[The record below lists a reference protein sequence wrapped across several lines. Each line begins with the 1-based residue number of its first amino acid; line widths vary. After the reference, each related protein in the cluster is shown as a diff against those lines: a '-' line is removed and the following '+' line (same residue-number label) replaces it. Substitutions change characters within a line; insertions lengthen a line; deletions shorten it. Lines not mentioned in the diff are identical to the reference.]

1 MRRFIAPLLFLV
13 LNSLLLNEPARAQ
26 RQTDSL
32 QLGVSVE
39 RTLERGQSQ
48 SFGISLEQDQFLQLV
63 VDQHGIDVVVRVFSP
78 TGKMLGE
85 FDSPNGT
92 EGPENVS
99 LISAMAGVYRI
110 NVAPLSEGED
120 VARGRFEIRILEIR
134 PATPQELQ
142 ADRNQEALKIKG
154 LALLTEVTENLEQ
167 IHLPQTRV
175 RAQLQAAQ
183 LLGTSDEKLAGKLV
197 AAAVE
202 GAKEYLAQV
211 GSDDQDYYQTY
222 GQAMQLRQEVLQ
234 VLRFRDPEMALSF
247 LYSTNTLPSPDPG
260 QEINYRNQ
268 DLQFEVSLAGQI
280 IGSDPKRALQIA
292 EDTLKKGYS
301 YNLVEVINRLRSSDP
316 ESAARLA
323 KEVAAKL
330 QGERLLKSQEAT
342 NLAINLL
349 RIAHSTGG
357 RTDASPAKT
366 EVPLLSEQEYRD
378 LFEKTLSEALSYSVP
393 PSNVYSIERD
403 TTQNILNSLK
413 SMTTE
418 MAGSSAVSVAAVEK
432 KITELNAAIDPQ
444 SARWQ
449 KYYETINSGSLDAGL
464 ESVAQAPREMKDQLY
479 QQLAQKAAG
488 AGDFERARQ
497 ILKEHIPNLSQRRQA
512 LLNLEQQTIQIEASK
527 GRIEEALRIVSTL
540 RTSKQRAAI
549 LSQIVNQIGPGQK
562 RAAALNLL
570 EQARS
575 LVGPSVRVE
584 SQEEMSALLEI
595 GRAFARYDPK
605 RAFEIV
611 EPILIQFNEMSAAAS
626 VLDGFGQQY
635 YQDGELIMQNGN
647 SVANT
652 ATQLMGTLA
661 SLAIA
666 NFDRAK
672 AVADRVE
679 RPEVRIGAYLAIAQQ
694 TITPMERRMPSGWNR
709 AGVGRTTTMTSITVI
724 GTN

>member
-1 MRRFIAPLLFLV
+1 MRRFIAPLLFLA
-13 LNSLLLNEPARAQ
+13 LNGLLNEPAKAQ

-39 RTLERGQSQ
+39 RTLDRGQSQ
-48 SFGISLEQDQFLQLV
+48 SFSISLEQDQFLQLV

-78 TGKMLGE
+78 AGKMLGE

-142 ADRNQEALKIKG
+142 ANRNQEALKIKG
-154 LALLTEVTENLEQ
+154 LALLTEVTDNLEQ

-202 GAKEYLAQV
+202 GVKEYLAQV

-268 DLQFEVSLAGQI
+268 DLQFEVSLAGQLI
-280 IGSDPKRALQIA
+280 ASDPKRALQIA

-301 YNLVEVINRLRSSDP
+301 YNLVEIINRLRTSDP

-323 KEVAAKL
+323 KQIAGKL

-357 RTDASPAKT
+357 RTDASPSKT
-366 EVPLLSEQEYRD
+366 EVALLSEQEYRD

-464 ESVAQAPREMKDQLY
+464 ESVAEAPREMKDQLY

-488 AGDFERARQ
+488 TGDFERARQ

-611 EPILIQFNEMSAAAS
+611 EPILNQFNEMSAAAS

-635 YQDGELIMQNGN
+635 YQGGELIMQNGN

-694 TITPMERRMPSGWNR
+694 TITPTERRMPSGWNGAR
-709 AGVGRTTTMTSITVI
+709 VGRTTTMTAMTVI
-724 GTN
+724 SSN

>member
-1 MRRFIAPLLFLV
+1 MRRFIATLLFLV
-13 LNSLLLNEPARAQ
+13 LNGLLPKESTMAQ
-26 RQTDSL
+26 SQTASL
-32 QLGVSVE
+32 QPGVSLE
-39 RTLERGQSQ
+39 RTLERAQSQ
-48 SFGISLEQDQFLQLV
+48 SFAVSLEQDQFLQLV

-78 TGKMLGE
+78 AGKMLGE

-99 LISAMAGVYRI
+99 LISAAAGVYRI
-110 NVAPLSEGED
+110 NVAPLGEGED

-134 PATPQELQ
+134 AATAQELQ

-154 LALLTEVTENLEQ
+154 LALLAEVTENLEQ

-183 LLGTSDEKLAGKLV
+183 LLWTSDEKLAGKLV
-197 AAAVE
+197 AAAIE
-202 GAKEYLAQV
+202 GVKEYLAQV

-222 GQAMQLRQEVLQ
+222 GQAMQLRQEVVQ
-234 VLRFRDPEMALSF
+234 VLSSRDPEMALAF
-247 LYSTNTLPSPDPG
+247 LRSTDTLISPDRG
-260 QEINYRNQ
+260 QDMNRRNQ
-268 DLQFEVSLAGQI
+268 ELQSEVLLASQI
-280 IGSDPKRALQIA
+280 LARDPKRALQIA

-301 YNLVEVINRLRSSDP
+301 YNLLEIINRLRSTDP

-323 KEVAAKL
+323 KQIAGKL
-330 QGERLLKSQEAT
+330 QGERLLTNQEAT

-349 RIAHSTGG
+349 RIAHSPGG
-357 RTDASPAKT
+357 RTDASSAKT
-366 EVPLLSEQEYRD
+366 EIALLSEQEYRD

-393 PSNVYSIERD
+393 PSNVYSAERD
-403 TTQNILNSLK
+403 SAQNILNSLK

-418 MAGSSAVSVAAVEK
+418 MAGSSAVSIAAVEK

-444 SARWQ
+444 NARWQ
-449 KYYETINSGSLDAGL
+449 KYYETINSSSLDAGL
-464 ESVAQAPREMKDQLY
+464 ESVAQSPREMRDQLY

-497 ILKEHIPNLSQRRQA
+497 ILKDHIPNLFQRRQA
-512 LLNLEQQTIQIEASK
+512 LSNLEQQTIQIEASK

-540 RTSKQRAAI
+540 RTSKERAAV

-575 LVGPSVRVE
+575 LVGSSERVE

-595 GRAFARYDPK
+595 GRAFSRYDPK
-605 RAFEIV
+605 RAFEVV
-611 EPILIQFNEMSAAAS
+611 EPILNQFNEMSAAAA

-635 YQDGELIMQNGN
+635 YQGGELIMQNGN
-647 SVANT
+647 SVGNA
-652 ATQLMGTLA
+652 ATQLMATLA

-666 NFDRAK
+666 NFDQAK
-672 AVADRVE
+672 GVADRVE
-679 RPEVRIGAYLAIAQQ
+679 RPEVRLGAYLAIAQQ
-694 TITPMERRMPSGWNR
+694 TINPTERRMPVGWNGGGFGT
-709 AGVGRTTTMTSITVI
+709 ARTMESFTVI
-724 GTN
+724 RTH

>member
-1 MRRFIAPLLFLV
+1 MRRFIATLLFML
-13 LNSLLLNEPARAQ
+13 LNGLLSNEPATAQ
-26 RQTDSL
+26 SQTASL
-32 QLGVSVE
+32 EPGVSLE

-48 SFGISLEQDQFLQLV
+48 SFGVNLDKDQFLQLA

-78 TGKMLGE
+78 AGKMLGE

-99 LISAMAGVYRI
+99 LISAAAGVYRI
-110 NVAPLSEGED
+110 NVAPLGEGED

-134 PATPQELQ
+134 AATAQELQ

-154 LALLTEVTENLEQ
+154 LALLAEVTENLEQ

-183 LLGTSDEKLAGKLV
+183 LLWTSDEKLAGKLV
-197 AAAVE
+197 AAAIE
-202 GAKEYLAQV
+202 GVKEYLAQV

-234 VLRFRDPEMALSF
+234 VLGPRDPEMALAF
-247 LYSTNTLPSPDPG
+247 LRSTDTLASPDRG
-260 QEINYRNQ
+260 QDINRRNQ
-268 DLQFEVSLAGQI
+268 ELQSEVLLANQI
-280 IGSDPKRALQIA
+280 LARDPKRALQIA

-301 YNLVEVINRLRSSDP
+301 YNLVEIINRLRSSDP

-323 KEVAAKL
+323 KQIAGKL
-330 QGERLLKSQEAT
+330 QGERLLKNQEAT

-357 RTDASPAKT
+357 RTDASGSKA
-366 EVPLLSEQEYRD
+366 EIALLSEQEYRD

-403 TTQNILNSLK
+403 TAQNILNSLK

-418 MAGSSAVSVAAVEK
+418 MAASSTVSIAAVDK
-432 KITELNAAIDPQ
+432 KITELNAALDPQ

-449 KYYETINSGSLDAGL
+449 KYYETINSSSLDAGL
-464 ESVAQAPREMKDQLY
+464 ESVAQSPREMRDQLY
-479 QQLAQKAAG
+479 QQLAQKAAR

-497 ILKEHIPNLSQRRQA
+497 ILKDHIPNLFQRRQA
-512 LLNLEQQTIQIEASK
+512 LSNLEQQTIQIEASK

-540 RTSKQRAAI
+540 RTSKERAAV

-575 LVGPSVRVE
+575 LVGSSERVE

-595 GRAFARYDPK
+595 GRAFSRYDPN
-605 RAFEIV
+605 RAFEVV
-611 EPILIQFNEMSAAAS
+611 EPILNQFNEMSAAAA
-626 VLDGFGQQY
+626 VLDGFGMQF
-635 YQDGELIMQNGN
+635 YQGGELIMQNGN
-647 SVANT
+647 SVANA
-652 ATQLMGTLA
+652 ATQLMATLA
-661 SLAIA
+661 SLAIV

-672 AVADRVE
+672 AAADRVE
-679 RPEVRIGAYLAIAQQ
+679 RPEVRIATYLAIAQQ
-694 TITPMERRMPSGWNR
+694 AISPNERRLPLGMNTRFIDGM
-709 AGVGRTTTMTSITVI
+709 VLRTH
-724 GTN
+724 